1 MDQLN
6 QIYIGRQP
14 IFNKNMRT
22 YAYEIL
28 FRTSTTSNYANVVD
42 DNQATAQVMI
52 NLFSEFGL
60 DNIVGNKK
68 AFINFSEELLL
79 KDIQSFLPKRKVV
92 LEVLET
98 AKPSSELISQL
109 KELSKK
115 GYSIALDDYD
125 FSDELSPFEDLVDII
140 KIDILAAGSKKLI
153 ANMPRLKAKDKR
165 LLAEKI
171 ETKQQFEFC
180 KQLGFDFFQGYF
192 FSKPK
197 IIEGKALGANQATTL
212 QFLSSVFEPDVE
224 MAHLSKLVSQDVAMS
239 QKLLKMANQLDGV
252 YPVKSILDVVNKLGL
267 NRLQSW
273 ASVVALSNASDK
285 PPELLTT
292 SLVRARF
299 CELIG
304 EKQRDIPKDT
314 YFMVGLFSTLDA
326 VMDQSMK
333 ELLKDLSF
341 DKIVEDAL
349 VSSAGNLGKALIAVR
364 EIENG
369 STSFEPPAN
378 LTLTEMSKIYLQ
390 AIDFTNNLNL
400 QPKL

>member
-171 ETKQQFEFC
+171 ETKQQYEFC

-212 QFLSSVFEPDVE
+212 QFLSSVFDPDVE

-239 QKLLKMANQLDGV
+239 QKLLKMANQLDGI

-273 ASVVALSNASDK
+273 ASVVALSNVSDK

-341 DKIVEDAL
+341 DTIVEDAL

-364 EIENG
+364 EIENR

-378 LTLTEMSKIYLQ
+378 LTPTEVSKIYLQ
-390 AIDFTNNLNL
+390 AIEFTNNLNL
-400 QPKL
+400 

>member
-171 ETKQQFEFC
+171 ETKQQYEFC

-212 QFLSSVFEPDVE
+212 QFLSSVFDPDVE

-239 QKLLKMANQLDGV
+239 QKLLKMANQLDGI

-273 ASVVALSNASDK
+273 ASVVALSNVSDK
-285 PPELLTT
+285 PSELLTT

-341 DKIVEDAL
+341 DTIVEDAL

-364 EIENG
+364 EIENR

-378 LTLTEMSKIYLQ
+378 LTPTEVSKIYLQ
-390 AIDFTNNLNL
+390 AIEFTNNLNL
-400 QPKL
+400 

>member
-171 ETKQQFEFC
+171 ETKQQYEFC

-212 QFLSSVFEPDVE
+212 QFLSSVFDPDVE

-273 ASVVALSNASDK
+273 ASVVALSNVSDK
-285 PPELLTT
+285 PSELLTT

-341 DKIVEDAL
+341 DTIVEDAL

-364 EIENG
+364 EIENR

-378 LTLTEMSKIYLQ
+378 LTPTEVSKIYLQ
-390 AIDFTNNLNL
+390 AIEFTNNLNL
-400 QPKL
+400 

>member
-171 ETKQQFEFC
+171 ETKQQYEFC

-212 QFLSSVFEPDVE
+212 QFLSSVFDPDVE

-273 ASVVALSNASDK
+273 ASVVALSNVSDK
-285 PPELLTT
+285 PSELLTT

-364 EIENG
+364 EIENR

-378 LTLTEMSKIYLQ
+378 LTPTEVSKIYLQ
-390 AIDFTNNLNL
+390 AIEFTNNLNL
-400 QPKL
+400 

>member
-171 ETKQQFEFC
+171 ETKQQYEFC

-212 QFLSSVFEPDVE
+212 QFLSSVFDPDVE

-273 ASVVALSNASDK
+273 ASVVALSNVSDK

-378 LTLTEMSKIYLQ
+378 LTPTEVSKIYLQ
-390 AIDFTNNLNL
+390 AIEFTNNLNL
-400 QPKL
+400 

>member
-171 ETKQQFEFC
+171 ETKQQYEFC

-197 IIEGKALGANQATTL
+197 IIEGKALGANQAATL
-212 QFLSSVFEPDVE
+212 QFLSSVFDLDVE
-224 MAHLSKLVSQDVAMS
+224 MDHLSKLVRQDVAMS

-273 ASVVALSNASDK
+273 ASVVALSNVSDK

-369 STSFEPPAN
+369 STSFEPPVN
-378 LTLTEMSKIYLQ
+378 LTPTEVSKIYLQ
-390 AIDFTNNLNL
+390 AIEFTNNLNL
-400 QPKL
+400 

>member
-171 ETKQQFEFC
+171 ETKQQYEFC

-212 QFLSSVFEPDVE
+212 QFLSSVFDPDVE

-239 QKLLKMANQLDGV
+239 QKLLKMANQLDGI

-273 ASVVALSNASDK
+273 ASVVALSNVSDK
-285 PPELLTT
+285 PSELLTT

-364 EIENG
+364 EIENR

-378 LTLTEMSKIYLQ
+378 LTPTEVSKIYLQ
-390 AIDFTNNLNL
+390 AIEFTNNLNL
-400 QPKL
+400 